1 MSAAPDA
8 ELYAE
13 VADFLYREAELL
25 DAGKYREWLSLFH
38 PEGVYW
44 VPASV
49 EQADPHSH
57 VSIFYEDRA
66 LLGMRIGRL
75 EHPAAHG
82 VAWPIRTSRV
92 IGNLRLVEAAGE
104 HLVATSRFH
113 LLEWQN
119 DRQRVFA
126 GSLRHTL
133 ARTDTGITIREK
145 RVDIAGAEGAFES
158 IQFLF

>member
-1 MSAAPDA
+1 MSA

-13 VADFLYREAELL
+13 VADFIYREAELL
-25 DAGKYREWLSLFH
+25 NAGNYREWLALFH
-38 PEGVYW
+38 HEGVYW

-57 VSIFYEDRA
+57 VSIFHEDRA

-82 VAWPIRTSRV
+82 VVWPIRTSRV
-92 IGNLRLVEAAGE
+92 IGNLRLVEAVGE
-104 HLVATSRFH
+104 HVVASSRFQ

-119 DRQRVFA
+119 ERQRVFA
-126 GSLRHTL
+126 GSIRHTL
-133 ARTDTGITIREK
+133 ARSDSGITIREK
-145 RVDIAGAEGAFES
+145 RVDLVGAEGAFES

>member
-1 MSAAPDA
+1 MSVEPNAG
-8 ELYAE
+8 LYAE
-13 VADFLYREAELL
+13 VADFIYREAELL
-25 DAGKYREWLSLFH
+25 DAGKYRDWLGLFH

-44 VPASV
+44 VPAS
-49 EQADPHSH
+49 ADQSDAHGH
-57 VSIFYEDRA
+57 VSIFHEDRA

-92 IGNLRLVEAAGE
+92 IGNLRLVEAIGE
-104 HLVATSRFH
+104 HVVASSRFH

-126 GSLRHTL
+126 GSIRHTL
-133 ARTDTGITIREK
+133 ARSDLGIAIREK
-145 RVDIAGAEGAFES
+145 RVDLANAEGAFES
-158 IQFLF
+158 IQILF